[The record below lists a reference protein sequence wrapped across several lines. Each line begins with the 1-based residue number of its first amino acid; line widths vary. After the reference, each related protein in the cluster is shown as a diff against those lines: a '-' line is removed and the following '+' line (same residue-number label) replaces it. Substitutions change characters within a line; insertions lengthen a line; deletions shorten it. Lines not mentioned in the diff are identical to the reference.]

1 MRFSGGLN
9 QTTPSI
15 GNKVDSTSGQSGS
28 FSFIVI
34 QEAPTT
40 PNNTWYLTVSSR
52 YEGSETWVEPT
63 ATPHA
68 RAFVEQPDLC
78 RCWTSQRW
86 MSLLCW
92 TGMCRTLSR
101 IGPLKLRADWQ
112 MLEFMSHLSYRSTW
126 DLSESQYVILPYS
139 VKTGPD
145 QTSARG
151 YGAVISLV
159 KQDEAAASQRILHK
173 GHKLAIS
180 EHEEYLVGPR
190 SRS

>member
-1 MRFSGGLN
+1 MRFSGGLY
-9 QTTPSI
+9 
-15 GNKVDSTSGQSGS
+15 QSNAVNRQQGRFNFGPVGILFFFSSS
-28 FSFIVI
+28 FK
-34 QEAPTT
+34 EAPTT

-52 YEGSETWVEPT
+52 YEGSETRVEPT

-92 TGMCRTLSR
+92 SGMCRTLSR

-112 MLEFMSHLSYRSTW
+112 MLEFMSHFSYRSTW
-126 DLSESQYVILPYS
+126 DLSGSQYVILLYQNWTRS
-139 VKTGPD
+139 NLSTWIWSCD
-145 QTSARG
+145 IASSTRRSC
-151 YGAVISLV
+151 
-159 KQDEAAASQRILHK
+159 DEPAHIAQ

-180 EHEEYLVGPR
+180 
-190 SRS
+190 

>member
-1 MRFSGGLN
+1 MRFSGGLY
-9 QTTPSI
+9 
-15 GNKVDSTSGQSGS
+15 QSNAVNRQQGR
-28 FSFIVI
+28 FNFGPVGIPFFFIVI

-52 YEGSETWVEPT
+52 YEGSETLKEPT

-86 MSLLCW
+86 MSLLYW
-92 TGMCRTLSR
+92 SGMCRTLSR

-126 DLSESQYVILPYS
+126 DLSESQYVILLYQNWTRS
-139 VKTGPD
+139 NLSTWIWSCD
-145 QTSARG
+145 
-151 YGAVISLV
+151 IS
-159 KQDEAAASQRILHK
+159 
-173 GHKLAIS
+173 G
-180 EHEEYLVGPR
+180 
-190 SRS
+190 